1 MKKYELNADEMGLV
15 VRALSIYEWQQRCEA
30 DEATLQGEDG
40 EAKRFTYIATYAEL
54 LRFRIE
60 NA

>member
-15 VRALSIYEWQQRCEA
+15 VKALRVYERQQKNA
-30 DEATLQGEDG
+30 SDEATFHGEDG
-40 EAKRFTYIATYAEL
+40 EAKRFTNVATYAEL
-54 LRFRIE
+54 VRFRIE